1 MTKEEHI
8 KQRIKF
14 LEQIKDSIVDP
25 VKKQEIEDT
34 IEDYKQMLSQVEK
47 EEQQRTT
54 GQKVGGTVGRLSGL
68 VVGTV
73 MGVVD
78 DCLTGNTDKKETQ
91 KTRAKY
97 AIGGEKVG
105 TAIGNVSEKL
115 IYGLRKGRK

>member
-25 VKKQEIEDT
+25 IKKQELEDT
-34 IEDYKQMLSQVEK
+34 IEDYKQRLSQIEK

-91 KTRAKY
+91 KKY
-97 AIGGEKVG
+97 YLYK
-105 TAIGNVSEKL
+105 
-115 IYGLRKGRK
+115 